1 MSEELTKPLCIDGKC
16 PVRMEKSS
24 RETIFGL
31 SLDWRSPMKCP
42 RSEVNVPKG
51 VVVVTGHQAFGAP
64 RAEVVIAQ

>member
-1 MSEELTKPLCIDGKC
+1 
-16 PVRMEKSS
+16 MEKSS